1 MKISLEDQN
10 LVFDI
15 TEEEG
20 ERCWLVVKEEW
31 EGEIGVT
38 MARDMFGDMSGVET
52 LDEGEL
58 LIAERF
64 TEEEAEVKFLEMSEQ
79 LGLPFFDF
87 GLTMVDGVL
96 TYGLVDR
103 SKGN

>member
-1 MKISLEDQN
+1 MEINLEDKN

-31 EGEIGVT
+31 DGKIGVT
-38 MARDMFGDMSGVET
+38 MARDMFGDMSSVET
-52 LDEGEL
+52 LDGGEL
-58 LIAERF
+58 LLAERF
-64 TEEEAEVKFLEMSEQ
+64 TEEEAEVKCIEMSKK

-87 GLTMVDGVL
+87 GFTMVDGVL